1 MLDRRQE
8 RGVLAD
14 GAVAKAARQVGL
26 LEGLRESAGCAVGE
40 LAGREKAAK
49 GAVVVLGHCVA
60 ETDAGEIAAELAAGP
75 KELLC
80 TVLAAGRTVML
91 LSAEVA
97 GRVVLAVLGV
107 AAEVESCAARE
118 LCRMSAGSAGPV
130 RESLLV

>member
-1 MLDRRQE
+1 MLERRQE
-8 RGVLAD
+8 RGELA
-14 GAVAKAARQVGL
+14 VEEFAKAARQVGL

-49 GAVVVLGHCVA
+49 GVVVVLSDF
-60 ETDAGEIAAELAAGP
+60 DAGGIAAELAAGP

-80 TVLAAGRTVML
+80 TVLAAERTVML

-130 RESLLV
+130 RESLQV